1 MQTRINTAETRE
13 VIRIEDLSVS
23 YDDKKV
29 LESVSACFYND
40 EITMVLGASG
50 SGKTTLI
57 KHVLGLEDEYQG
69 RIIFFGRDI
78 RTTGPVEFEGLLTRV
93 GMLFQQGALLNS
105 LSVADNI
112 RIPLE
117 QHTALPDP
125 VITSMVRTKLKLVGL
140 TGYGHALPSQL
151 SGGMRKRAALARAIA
166 LDPEVLFCDEPTSG
180 LDPVTAREMDT
191 LLLRLRDQLG
201 ITMIIIS
208 HDVESVKYIADK
220 VVFLYKGRLAFSGV
234 REDALSSNSPELQE
248 FFNPM
253 KGGK

>member
-1 MQTRINTAETRE
+1 MMGEL
-13 VIRIEDLSVS
+13 IRVDHLSVR
-23 YDDKKV
+23 YDGRLV
-29 LESVSACFYND
+29 LDDVSASFRDD

-57 KHVLGLEDEYQG
+57 KHILGLEPVDQG
-69 RIIFFGRDI
+69 RIRFFGND
-78 RTTGPVEFEGLLTRV
+78 VASLSQKQFEGILKRL

-117 QHTALPDP
+117 QHTDLPDRL
-125 VITSMVRTKLKLVGL
+125 IDSMVRTRLRLVGL
-140 TGYGHALPSQL
+140 SGYGGVLPSQL

-166 LDPEVLFCDEPTSG
+166 LDPEILFCDEPTSG
-180 LDPVTAREMDT
+180 LDPITAREMDR

-208 HDVESVKYIADK
+208 HDVESVRRIADK
-220 VVFLYKGRLAFSGV
+220 VLFLHEGRLIFSGPKEEML
-234 REDALSSNSPELQE
+234 RAGIPELEE
-248 FFNPM
+248 FFSSGP
-253 KGGK
+253 GKHAGLNEG